1 MIAASNLTL
10 TINKNTILN
19 NVSFAIPH
27 GGIATF
33 IGLSGAGKTS
43 LLRCIAQ
50 LNTNYKGTILLSGI
64 DVKTMSALQRAKTI
78 GFVFQ
83 NLNLFP
89 HKTVLHN
96 CVHPL
101 VTVLKISYHQAVST
115 SLEKLKLLGIDTF
128 ADAYPHQL
136 SGGQQQRVAIARALC
151 MEPQLLMFDEPTSAL
166 DPHTTKMVQDSI
178 KTLQAAGITI
188 VLSSHDMT
196 LVNGL
201 LDNVYFVEQG
211 ALVESYNAYKDSLDD
226 KPKIRAFVGGV
237 N

>member
-1 MIAASNLTL
+1 MITASNLTL
-10 TINKNTILN
+10 TIDKKTILN

-33 IGLSGAGKTS
+33 IGPSGAGKTS
-43 LLRCIAQ
+43 LLRCISQ
-50 LNTNYKGTILLSGI
+50 LNTNYSGTILLGGI
-64 DVKTMSALQRAKTI
+64 DVKTMPSLQRAKMV

-101 VTVLKISYHQAVST
+101 VAVLKMSHQQAVSV

-136 SGGQQQRVAIARALC
+136 SGGQQQRVAITRALC
-151 MEPQLLMFDEPTSAL
+151 MEPRLLMFDEPTSAL
-166 DPHTTKMVQDSI
+166 DPQNTKMVQDSI

-211 ALVESYNAYKDSLDD
+211 TLAESYNASRDSLDD
-226 KPKIRAFVGGV
+226 KPKIRAFIK
-237 N
+237 